1 MCVHTNRVTL
11 RRYIGVLNVTF
22 RKSGKPK
29 PKDQEQVDDSKTEST
44 PNVEVTPASE
54 TSPARDPASPPLE
67 QQPRT
72 VSHSQQQGQIPQV
85 ILAQNRHIIPDNLF
99 SPGKHTNGTVSRSVP
114 GFSHSRDLG
123 SGIAQFDGTN
133 GPTSSSN
140 GHALLPRP
148 SLHKHTGSWGA
159 TTVNTKLK
167 DEVLREVF
175 TPPTIYRRHRHGRN
189 HSTLPNVSETRE
201 PRRSDLAEAL
211 LSRRGSRSEQ
221 PGPKLNLSSAQP
233 PSAPSLTAQ
242 NPTNTNL
249 SSRQS
254 SASSI
259 SGLSHAKSVTEA
271 EGAGGQDEAN
281 SKGIQIPAARTIRRR
296 HSGSGLRSK
305 QIDVDSTERSA
316 YEFFEDD
323 GYGGDKEDEMFAMD
337 MDTMVP
343 PGPRTAL
350 IKARGS
356 PASNSAVPSL
366 SLEDASNGSEL
377 EFRPMEGTKHKIPAT
392 VVGSSEVGALSL
404 PPAPTNPKEAQ
415 GQPDERVQL
424 FLLLEDLTS
433 SMQHP
438 CVIDLKMGTRQYGIE
453 ADEKKKKS
461 QRRKCKETT
470 SQKLGV
476 RLCGM
481 QAWKTADQSY
491 TFLDKY
497 YGREVTTGSGFQ
509 SNLKSFFFGSVSHT
523 SAVTHICAA
532 LEKLATLEGIIKGIP
547 GYRFYASSLLLMY
560 DGADKKDEN
569 GDPSPTL
576 RLKLVDFANCV
587 TTEEGS
593 STSAPTPPHQ
603 PNGID
608 RGYIRGLQS
617 IRMYLT
623 KILKDAWADKEAI
636 TGGPELRA
644 KMDGVPAAWREYE
657 YEEYEAGNLSI

>member
-1 MCVHTNRVTL
+1 MG
-11 RRYIGVLNVTF
+11 RYIGVLNVTF
-22 RKSGKPK
+22 RKSGKQK
-29 PKDQEQVDDSKTEST
+29 PKDQEQVDYSKTESA
-44 PNVEVTPASE
+44 PNLEVTAASE
-54 TSPARDPASPPLE
+54 SIPTQDPASPRSE

-99 SPGKHTNGTVSRSVP
+99 SPLKHTNGTVSRSVP
-114 GFSHSRDLG
+114 GFSHSRKLEA
-123 SGIAQFDGTN
+123 GIAQFDGTN
-133 GPTSSSN
+133 GSISSSN
-140 GHALLPRP
+140 GHASEPRP
-148 SLHKHTGSWGA
+148 SLHKHTASWGA

-189 HSTLPNVSETRE
+189 HSTLPNVPETQE

-211 LSRRGSRSEQ
+211 LSRRSSRSEQ
-221 PGPKLNLSSAQP
+221 TAPRLDLSSAQP
-233 PSAPSLTAQ
+233 PRAPSLTAQ
-242 NPTNTNL
+242 SSIDL

-259 SGLSHAKSVTEA
+259 PGLSHAKSTAEA
-271 EGAGGQDEAN
+271 EMADGQDEAK
-281 SKGIQIPAARTIRRR
+281 SKNIQVPAVRTIRRR

-343 PGPRTAL
+343 PGPRTAF
-350 IKARGS
+350 IRARGS
-356 PASNSAVPSL
+356 TASTAGVPSL
-366 SLEDASNGSEL
+366 SPDDAFNSSEPDL
-377 EFRPMEGTKHKIPAT
+377 RPMEGTNHKIPAT
-392 VVGSSEVGALSL
+392 VVESSEIGALNL

-481 QAWKTADQSY
+481 QAWKPADQSY

-509 SNLKSFFFGSVSHT
+509 SNLKSFFFGSVSYA
-523 SAVTHICAA
+523 SAVTNVCAA

-569 GDPSPTL
+569 GDPSPAL

-608 RGYIRGLQS
+608 RGYIRGLKS
-617 IRMYLT
+617 IRLYLT
-623 KILKDAWADKEAI
+623 KILKEAWADKEGI

-644 KMDGVPAAWREYE
+644 KMDSVPAAWREEE
-657 YEEYEAGNLSI
+657 YEEYDAGNMSI

>member
-1 MCVHTNRVTL
+1 M
-11 RRYIGVLNVTF
+11 TF
-22 RKSGKPK
+22 RKSGKQK
-29 PKDQEQVDDSKTEST
+29 PKDQDQADSNKAEST

-54 TSPARDPASPPLE
+54 TIPAQDPVSPRLE

-99 SPGKHTNGTVSRSVP
+99 SPSKHTNGTVSRSVP
-114 GFSHSRDLG
+114 GFSHSRNLRA
-123 SGIAQFDGTN
+123 GISQFDGTN
-133 GPTSSSN
+133 GTTSPSN
-140 GHALLPRP
+140 GHPSAPRP
-148 SLHKHTGSWGA
+148 SLHKHTVSWGA

-189 HSTLPNVSETRE
+189 HSTLPNVPEARD

-211 LSRRGSRSEQ
+211 LSRRSSRSEQ
-221 PGPKLNLSSAQP
+221 TGTKLDLSAAQS
-233 PSAPSLTAQ
+233 PSAPSVTAQ
-242 NPTNTNL
+242 DSANL

-254 SASSI
+254 SANSLP
-259 SGLSHAKSVTEA
+259 GNSHAKSKTEV

-281 SKGIQIPAARTIRRR
+281 SKNMQIPAVRTIRRR

-356 PASNSAVPSL
+356 TASNADVPSL
-366 SLEDASNGSEL
+366 SPENTFNSSEADL
-377 EFRPMEGTKHKIPAT
+377 RPWEGTKDTIPAT
-392 VVGSSEVGALSL
+392 VVASSEVGELSL
-404 PPAPTNPKEAQ
+404 PPAPANPKEAQ

-453 ADEKKKKS
+453 ADEEKKKS

-481 QAWKTADQSY
+481 QAWKPADQSY

-523 SAVTHICAA
+523 SAIAHICAA
-532 LEKLATLEGIIKGIP
+532 LEKLASLESIIKGIP

-569 GDPSPTL
+569 GDPSPAL

-608 RGYIRGLQS
+608 RGYIRGLKS
-617 IRMYLT
+617 IRLYLT
-623 KILKDAWADKEAI
+623 KILKEAWADKEAI
-636 TGGPELRA
+636 NGGPELRA
-644 KMDGVPAAWREYE
+644 KMDSVPAAWREEE
-657 YEEYEAGNLSI
+657 YEEYDAGNMSI